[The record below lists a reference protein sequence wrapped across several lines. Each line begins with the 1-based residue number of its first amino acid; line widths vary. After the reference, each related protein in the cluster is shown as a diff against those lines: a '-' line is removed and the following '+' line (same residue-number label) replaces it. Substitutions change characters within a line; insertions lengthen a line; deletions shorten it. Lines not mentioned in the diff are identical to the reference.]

1 MSVID
6 QYAQM
11 LSARTRPKA
20 DIAKLL
26 DQFFLDRMS
35 ELDAQIDELAGSG
48 GEAFQAGKKAAEEFM
63 KSKET
68 KHAG

>member
-1 MSVID
+1 
-6 QYAQM
+6 
-11 LSARTRPKA
+11 
-20 DIAKLL
+20 
-26 DQFFLDRMS
+26 MS